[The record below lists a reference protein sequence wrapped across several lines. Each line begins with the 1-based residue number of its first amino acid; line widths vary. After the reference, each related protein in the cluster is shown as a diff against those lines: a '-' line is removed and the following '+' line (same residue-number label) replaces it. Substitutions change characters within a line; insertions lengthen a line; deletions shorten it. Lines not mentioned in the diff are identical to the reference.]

1 MNDPQVYAA
10 PKGVLANLPW
20 RTVRRD
26 TRAVARLLDCAEL
39 EPASA
44 LRVEVEAMLCQRVSE
59 CRDFFVLRGVRPRRP
74 TVLQMAGRS
83 LAADHQQIE
92 RLDRVAPG
100 MGFALLRALSQLIET
115 WARGA
120 KLSAA

>member
-1 MNDPQVYAA
+1 MDRSQTYAA
-10 PKGVLANLPW
+10 PPGLLARLPW
-20 RTVRRD
+20 RTERRD

-39 EPASA
+39 APATA
-44 LRVEVEAMLCQRVSE
+44 LRVEVEAMFCQRVSE
-59 CRDFFVLRGVRPRRP
+59 CRDFFTLRGVRPRRP

-92 RLDRVAPG
+92 RLDRLAPG

-120 KLSAA
+120 KLALV

>member
-1 MNDPQVYAA
+1 MDRSQAYAA
-10 PKGVLANLPW
+10 PRSLLENLPW
-20 RTVRRD
+20 RTARRD

-39 EPASA
+39 EPDTA

-59 CRDFFVLRGVRPRRP
+59 CRDFFTLRGVRPRRP

-83 LAADHQQIE
+83 LASDHEQIE
-92 RLDRVAPG
+92 RLDKLAPG
-100 MGFALLRALSQLIET
+100 MGFALLRALSQLIES

-120 KLSAA
+120 KLSVA